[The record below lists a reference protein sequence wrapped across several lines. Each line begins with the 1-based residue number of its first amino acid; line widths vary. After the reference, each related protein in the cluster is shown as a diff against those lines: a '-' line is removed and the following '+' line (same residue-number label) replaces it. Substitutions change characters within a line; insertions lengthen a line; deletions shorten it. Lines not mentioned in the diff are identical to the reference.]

1 MIDTKDIEYCI
12 FLCLCCDAE
21 NLDMDEKYFTMKKEF
36 RFLKKLRDK
45 YPRIDFANTKVAIS
59 EQGRWDNF
67 LNELFDKDIN
77 ELRTEGIEDYYKLL
91 KDTYNNNLYI
101 QAQEDYKNKKI
112 TKAQLMSKLNE
123 IEDDEEQVPITID
136 NIKQE
141 TSIEREYTNIKELD
155 YLTKGIEYGKVT
167 IWTGVTNAGKTTMV
181 TQFAR
186 ECLLNNKKIFFFAGE
201 QTASEFKN
209 YLYITMCKPD
219 EIEYTEDKHNKTIR
233 DYKPIDSKIEEFDDM
248 FKDKIYLYNNDNK
261 KHTISSLFKSME
273 YCIRKGVRIFF
284 IDNFMQIENTEKL
297 EEQTNIIEKIKQF
310 AMRNNIIIN
319 LVVHP
324 RKMLNRTSR
333 LSLFDISGSQNI
345 SNKASNIISIMRTD
359 NLSKEDYETIK
370 NELAKNYYDIEQC
383 KSVIE
388 VLKTKGN
395 GGKMVGLTY
404 NPNNKTYEEVNR
416 NWNINDDRVVRRK
429 QNERRI

>member
-36 RFLKKLRDK
+36 RYLKNLRDR
-45 YPRIDFANTKVAIS
+45 YPEMDFMNTKEAIS
-59 EQGRWDNF
+59 EQGKWDIFINS
-67 LNELFDKDIN
+67 LFEKDVTS
-77 ELRTEGIEDYYKLL
+77 LRVKGIEDYYKLL

-112 TKAQLMSKLNE
+112 NKNQLMSILNE
-123 IEDDEEQVPITID
+123 IEDDEDEMPITID
-136 NIKQE
+136 TIKQE
-141 TSIEREYTNIKELD
+141 SSIEREYTNIKELD
-155 YLTKGIEYGKVT
+155 YLTKGIEYGRLT

-181 TQFAR
+181 TQFAK

-201 QTASEFKN
+201 QTATEFKN
-209 YLYITMCKPD
+209 YLYITMCKPN
-219 EIEYTEDKHNKTIR
+219 EIEYIEDKHNKTIR
-233 DYKPIDSKIEEFDDM
+233 DYKPIDSKIEEFDNM
-248 FKDKIYLYNNDNK
+248 FKDKIYIYNNNNK

-359 NLSKEDYETIK
+359 NLSKDDYEVIK

-395 GGKMVGLTY
+395 GGKMIGLTY
-404 NPNNKTYEEVNR
+404 NANNKTYEEVNR
-416 NWNINDDRVVRRK
+416 NWNINNDKVVRRK
-429 QNERRI
+429 RE

>member
-1 MIDTKDIEYCI
+1 MIDTKETEYLI
-12 FLCLCCDAE
+12 FLCLCCGGE
-21 NLDMDEKYFTMKKEF
+21 NLDMEEKYFTMKKEF
-36 RFLKKLRDK
+36 RFLKKIRDK
-45 YPRIDFANTKVAIS
+45 YPIMDFKNTKYTITD
-59 EQGRWDNF
+59 EEKWKNF
-67 LNELFDKDIN
+67 INELFDRDLYYLRIDGIESYYKHLKDI
-77 ELRTEGIEDYYKLL
+77 
-91 KDTYNNNLYI
+91 YNNNLI
-101 QAQEDYKNKKI
+101 TQVQEDYKNKKI
-112 TKAQLMSKLNE
+112 TKSQLMNKLNE
-123 IEDDEEQVPITID
+123 IEDEEEKKPMTID

-141 TSIEREYTNIKELD
+141 KSIEREYTNIKELD
-155 YLTKGIEYGKVT
+155 YLTKGIEYGKIT

-186 ECLLNNKKIFFFAGE
+186 ECLLNDKKIFFFAGE
-201 QTASEFKN
+201 QSASEFKN
-209 YLYITMCKPD
+209 YLYITMCKQN
-219 EIEYTEDKHNKTIR
+219 EIEYIEDPNNKTIR
-233 DYKPIDSKIEEFDDM
+233 DYKPIDSKIEEFDAL

-261 KHTISSLFKSME
+261 NHTINSLFKSME
-273 YCIRKGVRIFF
+273 YCIKKGVRIFF

-359 NLSKEDYETIK
+359 NLSKDDYEIIK
-370 NELAKNYYDIEQC
+370 NELTKNYFNIEDCQ
-383 KSVIE
+383 SVIE

-395 GGKMVGLTY
+395 GSKMVGLVY
-404 NPNNKTYEEVNR
+404 NSENKTYEEAKR
-416 NWNINDDRVVRRK
+416 NWNINDNKSVRR
-429 QNERRI
+429 R

>member
-1 MIDTKDIEYCI
+1 MIDTKELEYNV
-12 FLCLCCDAE
+12 FLCMVFGYETA
-21 NLDMDEKYFTMKKEF
+21 DMDEKYFAMKKEF
-36 RFLKKLRDK
+36 NFIKKVREK
-45 YPRIDFANTKVAIS
+45 YPNADFFNIDFAINDLNKWQSFI
-59 EQGRWDNF
+59 
-67 LNELFDKDIN
+67 NELFSRNIS
-77 ELRTEGIEDYYKLL
+77 ELRIKHIEDYYKLL

-123 IEDDEEQVPITID
+123 IEDDEDEAPITID
-136 NIKQE
+136 TIKQE
-141 TSIEREYTNIKELD
+141 VSIEREYTNIKELD
-155 YLTKGIEYGKVT
+155 YLTKGIEYGRVT

-186 ECLLNNKKIFFFAGE
+186 ECLLNGKKIFFFAGE
-201 QTASEFKN
+201 QSASEFKN

-233 DYKPIDSKIEEFDDM
+233 DYKPIDSKIKEFDDM
-248 FKDKIYLYNNDNK
+248 YKNKIYLYNNNNK
-261 KHTISSLFKSME
+261 KHTISSLFKSMD
-273 YCIRKGVRIFF
+273 YCIKKGVRIFF

-359 NLSKEDYETIK
+359 NLSKEDYEIIK
-370 NELAKNYYDIEQC
+370 NELAKNYYDIEEC

-395 GGKMVGLTY
+395 GGKMIGLTY

-416 NWNINDDRVVRRK
+416 NWNINDDRVVRR
-429 QNERRI
+429 R

>member
-1 MIDTKDIEYCI
+1 MIDTKETEYLI
-12 FLCLCCDAE
+12 FLCLCCGGE
-21 NLDMDEKYFTMKKEF
+21 NLDMEEKYFTMKKEF
-36 RFLKKLRDK
+36 RFLKKIRDK
-45 YPRIDFANTKVAIS
+45 YPIMDFKNTKYTITD
-59 EQGRWDNF
+59 EEKWKNF
-67 LNELFDKDIN
+67 INELFDRDLYYLRIDGIESYYKHLKDI
-77 ELRTEGIEDYYKLL
+77 
-91 KDTYNNNLYI
+91 YNNNLI
-101 QAQEDYKNKKI
+101 TQVQEDYKNKKI
-112 TKAQLMSKLNE
+112 TKSQLMNKLNE
-123 IEDDEEQVPITID
+123 IEDEEEKEPMTID

-141 TSIEREYTNIKELD
+141 KSIEREYTNIKELD
-155 YLTKGIEYGKVT
+155 YLTKGIEYGKIT

-186 ECLLNNKKIFFFAGE
+186 ECLLNDKKIFFFAGE
-201 QTASEFKN
+201 QSASEFKN
-209 YLYITMCKPD
+209 YLYITMCKQN
-219 EIEYTEDKHNKTIR
+219 EIEYIEDPNNKTIR
-233 DYKPIDSKIEEFDDM
+233 DYKPIDSKIEEFDAL

-261 KHTISSLFKSME
+261 NHTINSLFKSME
-273 YCIRKGVRIFF
+273 YCIKKGVRIFF

-359 NLSKEDYETIK
+359 NLSKDDYETIK
-370 NELAKNYYDIEQC
+370 NELTKNYFNIEDCQ
-383 KSVIE
+383 SVIE

-395 GGKMVGLTY
+395 GGKMVGLVY
-404 NPNNKTYEEVNR
+404 NSENKTYEEAKR
-416 NWNINDDRVVRRK
+416 NWNINDNKSVRR
-429 QNERRI
+429 R

>member
-1 MIDTKDIEYCI
+1 MIDTKETEYLI
-12 FLCLCCDAE
+12 FLCLCCGCE
-21 NLDMDEKYFTMKKEF
+21 NLDMDEKYFTMKNEF
-36 RFLKKLRDK
+36 RFLKKIRDR
-45 YPRIDFANTKVAIS
+45 YPNMDFENTKFKITD
-59 EQGRWDNF
+59 EEKWRKFIDD
-67 LNELFDKDIN
+67 LFTRDTQV
-77 ELRTEGIEDYYKLL
+77 LRIKGIESYYKLL
-91 KDTYNNNLYI
+91 KDEYNNNLI
-101 QAQEDYKNKKI
+101 LQAQEDFKNKKI
-112 TKAQLMSKLNE
+112 TKAQLMNKLNS
-123 IEDDEEQVPITID
+123 IEDDEEQAPLTID
-136 NIKQE
+136 QVKQE
-141 TSIEREYTNIKELD
+141 TSIEREYTNLKELD

-186 ECLLNNKKIFFFAGE
+186 ECLLNDKKIFFFAGE

-209 YLYITMCKPD
+209 YLYITMCKSN
-219 EIEYTEDKHNKTIR
+219 EIEYIEDEHNKTIR
-233 DYKPIDSKIEEFDDM
+233 DYKPIDSKIEEYDAL
-248 FKDKIYLYNNDNK
+248 FKDKIYLYDNNNK
-261 KHTISSLFKSME
+261 NHTISSLFKSME
-273 YCIRKGVRIFF
+273 YCIKKGVRIFF

-370 NELAKNYYDIEQC
+370 TELAKNYYNIEDC

-395 GGKMVGLTY
+395 GGKMIGLNY
-404 NPNNKTYEEVNR
+404 NSENKTYEEAKR
-416 NWNINDDRVVRRK
+416 DWNIKENNSVRRK
-429 QNERRI
+429 

>member
-1 MIDTKDIEYCI
+1 MIDTKETEYLI
-12 FLCLCCDAE
+12 FLCLCCGGE
-21 NLDMDEKYFTMKKEF
+21 NLDMEEKYFTMKKVF
-36 RFLKKLRDK
+36 RFLKKIRDK
-45 YPRIDFANTKVAIS
+45 YPIMDFKNTKYTITD
-59 EQGRWDNF
+59 EEKWKNF
-67 LNELFDKDIN
+67 INELFDRDLYYLRIDGIESYYKHLKDI
-77 ELRTEGIEDYYKLL
+77 
-91 KDTYNNNLYI
+91 YNNNLI
-101 QAQEDYKNKKI
+101 TQVQEDYKNKKI
-112 TKAQLMSKLNE
+112 TKSQLMNKLNE
-123 IEDDEEQVPITID
+123 IEDEEEKEPMTID

-141 TSIEREYTNIKELD
+141 KSIEREYTNIKELD
-155 YLTKGIEYGKVT
+155 YLTKGIEYGKIT

-186 ECLLNNKKIFFFAGE
+186 ECLLNDKKIFFFAGE
-201 QTASEFKN
+201 QSASEFKN
-209 YLYITMCKPD
+209 YLYITMCKQN
-219 EIEYTEDKHNKTIR
+219 EIEYIEDPNNKTIR
-233 DYKPIDSKIEEFDDM
+233 DYKPIDSKIEEFDAL

-261 KHTISSLFKSME
+261 NHTINSLFKSME
-273 YCIRKGVRIFF
+273 YCIKKGVRIFF

-359 NLSKEDYETIK
+359 NLSKDDYETIK
-370 NELAKNYYDIEQC
+370 NELTKNYFNIEDCQ
-383 KSVIE
+383 SVIE

-395 GGKMVGLTY
+395 GGKMVGLVY
-404 NPNNKTYEEVNR
+404 NSENKTYEEAKR
-416 NWNINDDRVVRRK
+416 NWNINDNKSVRR
-429 QNERRI
+429 R